1 MEAATAQTLKPKL
14 PASSVIGGSTPK
26 GAPVMEGVPSA
37 PIRPMSMVA
46 TTDPSVGARSSR
58 SLVRL
63 GDDPLVWGGGRLRWA
78 RRLDPSDSVFT
89 LDDPV
94 EEKDWRSV
102 RSGLESV
109 VRSLT
114 DVLGVL
120 KDDITPA
127 GQVCHVSM
135 FSTFEP
141 CLYNS
146 NLTFFVVPC
155 DA

>member
-1 MEAATAQTLKPKL
+1 MAMAQTSEPELA
-14 PASSVIGGSTPK
+14 ASLFIGGSTP
-26 GAPVMEGVPSA
+26 GGEPVTEGVPSA
-37 PIRPMSMVA
+37 PIGPMPTVA
-46 TTDPSVGARSSR
+46 MTDPLVGAGSSW

-63 GDDPLVWGGGRLRWA
+63 GDDPLAWGGNRLHWA

-89 LDDPV
+89 LDDSA
-94 EEKDWRSV
+94 EEKDWTSV

-120 KDDITPA
+120 KDDVTLA

-135 FSTFEP
+135 FSTSEP

-146 NLTFFVVPC
+146 NLTFL
-155 DA
+155 